1 MINDNLVGKIGYV
14 DNINLPGLENK
25 PGGHYVY
32 IKEIKKKKCSVY
44 TIVSLKD
51 ESGKFIKKK
60 YDELRKGIIVPI
72 PRNDLNLPRYSAF
85 DLRMIE
91 DVKVKDISFN
101 HSVRLKNKKAFYL
114 RNLR

>member
-1 MINDNLVGKIGYV
+1 LKKNLVGKIGYV
-14 DNINLPGLENK
+14 NNINLPGLENK

-32 IKEIKKKKCSVY
+32 IKDINNKKCSVY

-51 ESGKFIKKK
+51 ESGNYIKKK
-60 YDELRKGIIVPI
+60 YKELRNGFLFPI

-85 DLRMIE
+85 DLRVIK
-91 DVKVKDISFN
+91 DVEIKDISFN
-101 HSVRLKNKKAFYL
+101 HSVRLRNKKAFYL